1 MQYKCQAFIIIEY
14 YWRWKIIHFSYLCS
28 QIVLIFYAAIITIV
42 LVTNCHRFKNE
53 SFQFKIPRRKDILV
67 NSDSSLRILDP
78 NKDVPNYS
86 SINEESN
93 VWVVERIFCGKKTF
107 LFLIYIDYV
116 NKLKYFSELIS
127 YFFDVFICC
136 EDNYSVFC
144 MSSPVWEIVNSV

>member
-1 MQYKCQAFIIIEY
+1 MPYFYVHSVREK
-14 YWRWKIIHFSYLCS
+14 LCS
-28 QIVLIFYAAIITIV
+28 AGRLPQIYCNHTVLSRAFHSNEISDQEMANLFIQQKIDAIIYIIVVLIFYAAIITIV

-93 VWVVERIFCGKKTF
+93 V
-107 LFLIYIDYV
+107 
-116 NKLKYFSELIS
+116 
-127 YFFDVFICC
+127 
-136 EDNYSVFC
+136 
-144 MSSPVWEIVNSV
+144 